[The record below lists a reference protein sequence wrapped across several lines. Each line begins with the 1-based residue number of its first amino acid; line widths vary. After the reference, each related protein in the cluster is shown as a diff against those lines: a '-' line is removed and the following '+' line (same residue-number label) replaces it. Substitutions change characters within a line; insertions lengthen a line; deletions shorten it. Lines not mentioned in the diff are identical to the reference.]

1 MSAMTLRNLD
11 PEVLETL
18 RERARAEGR
27 SLHSLICE
35 ILVQAADEEQR
46 RGRMRAQRPQA
57 ERLQRRLDRR
67 GGKGTPS
74 QKLVR
79 ADRRR

>member
-1 MSAMTLRNLD
+1 
-11 PEVLETL
+11 
-18 RERARAEGR
+18 
-27 SLHSLICE
+27 LICE